1 LGKAPGIVQGS
12 LSQYKTRKKANS
24 EVWSVIEPSLP
35 HYLRMYARNFSLLQK
50 SKEEVAV
57 DRSLRAM
64 VDELM
69 ENTATIDAE
78 SDSDDSTMK
87 PLPRTQGIALGL
99 KR

>member
-1 LGKAPGIVQGS
+1 
-12 LSQYKTRKKANS
+12 
-24 EVWSVIEPSLP
+24 
-35 HYLRMYARNFSLLQK
+35 
-50 SKEEVAV
+50 
-57 DRSLRAM
+57 M